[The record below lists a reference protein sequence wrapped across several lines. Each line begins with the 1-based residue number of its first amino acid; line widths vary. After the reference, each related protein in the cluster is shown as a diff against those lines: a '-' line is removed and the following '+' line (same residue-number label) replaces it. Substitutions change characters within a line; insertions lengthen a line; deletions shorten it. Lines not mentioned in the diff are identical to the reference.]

1 MHHEQMTGVILRRR
15 AGGSDDVDDMVVQ
28 TVQSPVRANG
38 FLAK

>member
-15 AGGSDDVDDMVVQ
+15 AGASGAVDDMVVQ
-28 TVQSPVRANG
+28 TVQTPVRANW